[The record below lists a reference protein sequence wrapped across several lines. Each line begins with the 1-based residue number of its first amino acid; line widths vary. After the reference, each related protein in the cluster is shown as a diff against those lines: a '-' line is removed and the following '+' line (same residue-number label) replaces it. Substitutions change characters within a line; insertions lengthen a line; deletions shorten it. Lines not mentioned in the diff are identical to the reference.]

1 MYMSILDNKFK
12 EINDYKH
19 NAESESKFIR
29 SHNASK
35 TIMDQSNWQQT
46 SHITDGVRKLLYPI
60 TFKWFLARIVRYS

>member
-29 SHNASK
+29 SHN
-35 TIMDQSNWQQT
+35 QT
-46 SHITDGVRKLLYPI
+46 GIFIICTADLSYNGWREKVVISHYI
-60 TFKWFLARIVRYS
+60 